1 MGRSGVPRHASPPRP
16 CLVTP
21 TPMPT
26 ALLNIKEALLFW
38 MCVFPA
44 RDPLF
49 SLPSQ
54 PYSIILSVRGLGQV

>member
-1 MGRSGVPRHASPPRP
+1 
-16 CLVTP
+16 
-21 TPMPT
+21 MPT